1 MQAEKDSTRM
11 NGATEPPRF
20 TLQLRTTLEAPPAN
34 VFQTL
39 SDADEIRRW
48 FGPEGY
54 TPTHVDLD
62 LREEGTYRITMRPLQ
77 GEDFHIRGVFREV
90 VPAERLAFTFV
101 YEEPGPDDVETLVTL
116 TLSEPTSGLTELAL
130 EQSGFAT
137 EDRLKLHRGGWE
149 DSFERLGAL
158 IAPPP

>member
-1 MQAEKDSTRM
+1 M
-11 NGATEPPRF
+11 NGSTEAPGF
-20 TLQLRTTLEAPPAN
+20 ILQLRTTLEAPPAN

-48 FGPEGY
+48 FGPQGY
-54 TPTHVDLD
+54 TPTHVDLH
-62 LREEGTYRITMRPLQ
+62 LRVNGTYRITMRPPE

-90 VPAERLAFTFV
+90 LPAERLAFTFV

-116 TLSEPTSGLTELAL
+116 TLREPTTGSTELAL

-137 EDRLKLHRGGWE
+137 EDRRELHRVGWT